1 MEQKRYRWKAIGP
14 MAAGFVVLLGC
25 LLSVLYVVL
34 ADSSEPAPET
44 DAVLRDLPPAPMVT
58 ESDAVPSAASAP
70 KEQSVATETTEPIAE
85 VRTAVQPS
93 LTLAGHLELRARALP
108 WGEPGK
114 VQRAPD
120 ISLDNAL
127 ESPMSNP
134 NKKTLKLEVQREL
147 AVLLAELDA
156 AYETQSLEYWKAMK
170 EVLLRA
176 IARGNIRS
184 LSHETQVADPN
195 DLFAIA
201 AASRA
206 NNRGMM
212 ARMKEAMDELSSTY
226 GPVMK
231 DWGYSDM
238 ASSEPDG
245 VSRNNIVYW
254 TRAEEPEFFRLQDQ
268 FGAMQKRH
276 WGIVRDFIDRH

>member
-1 MEQKRYRWKAIGP
+1 MTQNATKEKTHRIG
-14 MAAGFVVLLGC
+14 AFVLLGC

-44 DAVLRDLPPAPMVT
+44 DAVLRDAPPAPMVT
-58 ESDAVPSAASAP
+58 ESDAVPSVASAP
-70 KEQSVATETTEPIAE
+70 TEVSVATETSEPIAE
-85 VRTAVQPS
+85 VRTAVQAS

-114 VQRAPD
+114 VQRTPD

-134 NKKTLKLEVQREL
+134 NKKTLQLEVQREL
-147 AVLLAELDA
+147 AVLLAELDV

-184 LSHETQVADPN
+184 LSHAIQVADPN

-201 AASRA
+201 AASRS
-206 NNRGMM
+206 NSDDMM
-212 ARMKEAMDELSSTY
+212 ARMKVAIDELESVY
-226 GPVMK
+226 GPMMK
-231 DWGYSDM
+231 DWGYSNM

-254 TRAEEPEFFRLQDQ
+254 TRAEEPEFFRLHDQ

>member
-1 MEQKRYRWKAIGP
+1 MEQKRYRWKEMGP
-14 MAAGFVVLLGC
+14 KAAAFVVLLGC

-70 KEQSVATETTEPIAE
+70 KEPSVATETSEPIAE

-134 NKKTLKLEVQREL
+134 NKKTLELEVQREL

-276 WGIVRDFIDRH
+276 WGIVREFIDRH

>member
-1 MEQKRYRWKAIGP
+1 MTQYATKGKTHRIG
-14 MAAGFVVLLGC
+14 AFALLGC

-44 DAVLRDLPPAPMVT
+44 DAVLRDAPPAPMVT

-70 KEQSVATETTEPIAE
+70 KEPSVATETSEPIAE
-85 VRTAVQPS
+85 VRTAVQAN

-114 VQRAPD
+114 VQRKPD

-134 NKKTLKLEVQREL
+134 NKKTLQLEVQREL
-147 AVLLAELDA
+147 AVLLAELDV

-184 LSHETQVADPN
+184 LSHAIQVADPN

-201 AASRA
+201 AASRS
-206 NNRGMM
+206 NSDDMM
-212 ARMKEAMDELSSTY
+212 ARMKVAIDELESVY
-226 GPVMK
+226 GPMMK
-231 DWGYSDM
+231 DWGYSNM

-254 TRAEEPEFFRLQDQ
+254 TRAEEPEFFRLHDQ

>member
-1 MEQKRYRWKAIGP
+1 MTQNATKGKTHRIG
-14 MAAGFVVLLGC
+14 AFVLLGC

-44 DAVLRDLPPAPMVT
+44 DAVLRDAPPAPMVT
-58 ESDAVPSAASAP
+58 ESDAVPSVASAP
-70 KEQSVATETTEPIAE
+70 TEVSVATETSEPIAE
-85 VRTAVQPS
+85 VRTAVQAN

-114 VQRAPD
+114 VQRTPD
-120 ISLDNAL
+120 ISLDKAL

-134 NKKTLKLEVQREL
+134 NKKTLQLEVQREL
-147 AVLLAELDA
+147 AVLLAELDV

-184 LSHETQVADPN
+184 LSHAIQVADPN

-201 AASRA
+201 AASRS
-206 NNRGMM
+206 NSDDMM
-212 ARMKEAMDELSSTY
+212 ARMKVAIDELESVY
-226 GPVMK
+226 GPMMK
-231 DWGYSDM
+231 DWGYSNM

-254 TRAEEPEFFRLQDQ
+254 TRAEEPEFFRLHDQ

-276 WGIVRDFIDRH
+276 WGVVRDFIDRH

>member
-1 MEQKRYRWKAIGP
+1 MTQNATNSKTHRIWA
-14 MAAGFVVLLGC
+14 FVLLGC

-34 ADSSEPAPET
+34 ADSSEPAPQT
-44 DAVLRDLPPAPMVT
+44 DAVLRDAPPAPMVT

-70 KEQSVATETTEPIAE
+70 TEPSVATGPSEPIAE

-93 LTLAGHLELRARALP
+93 LTLAGHLEMRARALP

-120 ISLDNAL
+120 ISLDKAL
-127 ESPMSNP
+127 KSPMSNP
-134 NKKTLKLEVQREL
+134 NKKTLELEVQREL

-156 AYETQSLEYWKAMK
+156 AYETQSLEYSKAMK

-184 LSHETQVADPN
+184 LSHAIQVADPN

-201 AASRA
+201 AASRS
-206 NNRGMM
+206 NSDDMM
-212 ARMKEAMDELSSTY
+212 ARMKVAIDELESVY
-226 GPVMK
+226 GPMMK
-231 DWGYSDM
+231 DWGYSNM
-238 ASSEPDG
+238 ASTEPDG

-276 WGIVRDFIDRH
+276 WGVVRDFIDRH

>member
-1 MEQKRYRWKAIGP
+1 MTQNATKGKTHRIG
-14 MAAGFVVLLGC
+14 AFVLLGC

-44 DAVLRDLPPAPMVT
+44 DAVLRDAPPAPMVT

-70 KEQSVATETTEPIAE
+70 KEPSVATETSEPIAE
-85 VRTAVQPS
+85 VRTAVQAN
-93 LTLAGHLELRARALP
+93 LTLAGHLELRARALR
-108 WGEPGK
+108 WGEPDRESRK
-114 VQRAPD
+114 PD
-120 ISLDNAL
+120 ISLSKAL
-127 ESPMSNP
+127 DSPLSNP
-134 NKKTLKLEVQREL
+134 NKKSLNADDQREL
-147 AVLLAELDA
+147 ADLLTELDKV
-156 AYETQSLEYWKAMK
+156 YKSQSLEYSKAMK

-184 LSHETQVADPN
+184 LSHAIQVADPN

-201 AASRA
+201 AASRS
-206 NNRGMM
+206 NSDDMM
-212 ARMKEAMDELSSTY
+212 ARMKVAIDELESVY
-226 GPVMK
+226 GPMLK
-231 DWGYSDM
+231 DWGYSNM

-254 TRAEEPEFFRLQDQ
+254 TRAEEPEFFRLHDQ

>member
-1 MEQKRYRWKAIGP
+1 MTQNATKGKTHRIG
-14 MAAGFVVLLGC
+14 AFVLLGC

-44 DAVLRDLPPAPMVT
+44 DAVLRDAPPAPMVT
-58 ESDAVPSAASAP
+58 ESDAVHSASP
-70 KEQSVATETTEPIAE
+70 TPTEVSVATETSEPIAE
-85 VRTAVQPS
+85 VRTAVQAN

-114 VQRAPD
+114 VQRKPD

-134 NKKTLKLEVQREL
+134 NKKTLQLEVQREL
-147 AVLLAELDA
+147 AVLLAELDV

-184 LSHETQVADPN
+184 LSHAIQVADPN

-201 AASRA
+201 AASRS
-206 NNRGMM
+206 NSDDMM
-212 ARMKEAMDELSSTY
+212 ARMKVAIDELESVY
-226 GPVMK
+226 GPMMK
-231 DWGYSDM
+231 DWGYSNM

-254 TRAEEPEFFRLQDQ
+254 TRAEEPEFFRLHDQ

>member
-1 MEQKRYRWKAIGP
+1 MTQNATKGKTHRIG
-14 MAAGFVVLLGC
+14 AFVLLGC

-44 DAVLRDLPPAPMVT
+44 DAVLRDAPPAPMVT

-70 KEQSVATETTEPIAE
+70 KEPSVATETSEPIAE
-85 VRTAVQPS
+85 VRTAVQAN

-114 VQRAPD
+114 VQRTPD
-120 ISLDNAL
+120 ISLDKAL

-134 NKKTLKLEVQREL
+134 NKKTLQLEVQREL
-147 AVLLAELDA
+147 AVLLAELDV

-184 LSHETQVADPN
+184 LSHAIQVADPN

-201 AASRA
+201 AASRS
-206 NNRGMM
+206 NSDDMM
-212 ARMKEAMDELSSTY
+212 ARMKVAIDELESVY
-226 GPVMK
+226 GPMMK
-231 DWGYSDM
+231 DWGYSNM

-254 TRAEEPEFFRLQDQ
+254 TRAEEPEFFRLHDQ

>member
-1 MEQKRYRWKAIGP
+1 M
-14 MAAGFVVLLGC
+14 
-25 LLSVLYVVL
+25 
-34 ADSSEPAPET
+34 
-44 DAVLRDLPPAPMVT
+44 
-58 ESDAVPSAASAP
+58 
-70 KEQSVATETTEPIAE
+70 ATETSEPIAE
-85 VRTAVQPS
+85 VRTAVQANQ
-93 LTLAGHLELRARALP
+93 TLAGHLELRARALP

-114 VQRAPD
+114 VQRTPD
-120 ISLDNAL
+120 ISLDKAL

-134 NKKTLKLEVQREL
+134 NKKTLQLEVQREL
-147 AVLLAELDA
+147 AVLLAELDV

-184 LSHETQVADPN
+184 LSHAIQVADPN

-201 AASRA
+201 AASRS
-206 NNRGMM
+206 NSDDMM
-212 ARMKEAMDELSSTY
+212 ARMKVAIDELESVY
-226 GPVMK
+226 GPMLK
-231 DWGYSDM
+231 DWGYSNM

-254 TRAEEPEFFRLQDQ
+254 TRAEEPEFFRLHDQ

>member
-1 MEQKRYRWKAIGP
+1 MTQYATKGKTHRIG
-14 MAAGFVVLLGC
+14 AFVLLGC

-44 DAVLRDLPPAPMVT
+44 DAVLRDAPPAPMVT

-70 KEQSVATETTEPIAE
+70 KEPSVATETSEPIAE

-134 NKKTLKLEVQREL
+134 NKKTLELEVQREL